1 MNDSI
6 DDVRLED
13 IDDYCCGIW
22 DDESDD
28 ELQTM
33 NVRTLIVAEYH
44 QTPAVKVFALNEHVE
59 ITDNLKDL
67 YPKWGGAG
75 IEREAHC
82 ITRNHCND
90 EEMKHPFRMYV
101 DHYENGVLLKHT
113 DVTDKLS

>member
-13 IDDYCCGIW
+13 IEDYCSGSW
-22 DDESDD
+22 DDSDD
-28 ELQTM
+28 ECQTM

-75 IEREAHC
+75 IEEKDNC
-82 ITRNHCND
+82 ISENLCFEND
-90 EEMKHPFRMYV
+90 WKHPFRMYV

>member
-13 IDDYCCGIW
+13 IDDYCDW
-22 DDESDD
+22 VEDEND
-28 ELQTM
+28 EEYQETD
-33 NVRTLIVAEYH
+33 VRTLIVAEYEVM
-44 QTPAVKVFALNEHVE
+44 TVKVCALNEHVE

-82 ITRNHCND
+82 ITRNMCND